1 MDLLSRIHHNENGA
15 DEGINKLA
23 ILALVA
29 IPLIITIAVFGKAI
43 VERASDAWGNLT
55 GAAVE
60 PGTAN

>member
-1 MDLLSRIHHNENGA
+1 MDLLTRIHQNENGA

-43 VERASDAWGNLT
+43 VAKASEAWGGLT
-55 GAAVE
+55 GAEVE